1 MARPY
6 NRKSTQSG
14 VSEDAQPDTKA
25 DDVQPQSFVLARNH
39 GIVIDGRS
47 RFYAAGLSLD
57 PEKDSALI
65 STLVRSG
72 ATFE

>member
-1 MARPY
+1 M
-6 NRKSTQSG
+6 QSDAA
-14 VSEDAQPDTKA
+14 EDAQPDTKA
-25 DDVQPQSFVLARNH
+25 EDAQPKSFVLARNH
-39 GIVIDGRS
+39 GMVIDGRS
-47 RFYAAGLSLD
+47 RFYSAGLSLD